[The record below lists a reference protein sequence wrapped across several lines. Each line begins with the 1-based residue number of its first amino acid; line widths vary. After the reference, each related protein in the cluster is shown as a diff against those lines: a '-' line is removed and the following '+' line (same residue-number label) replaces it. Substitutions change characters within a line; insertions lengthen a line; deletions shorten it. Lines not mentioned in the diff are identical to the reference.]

1 MSEALDGDDSPS
13 MISGAI
19 QRIQPIVWSSVVVM
33 GVLVTSSR
41 TLAIPKSLMHASFL
55 LFCFLDT
62 SQWNERY
69 LMMEWTYVVG
79 DENVALGFRVSFV
92 MITFVE

>member
-41 TLAIPKSLMHASFL
+41 TLAIPKSLMHAS
-55 LFCFLDT
+55 LF
-62 SQWNERY
+62 
-69 LMMEWTYVVG
+69 VV
-79 DENVALGFRVSFV
+79 VIVVVVF
-92 MITFVE
+92 

>member
-55 LFCFLDT
+55 FFFGLL
-62 SQWNERY
+62 SQWNE
-69 LMMEWTYVVG
+69 
-79 DENVALGFRVSFV
+79 S
-92 MITFVE
+92 

>member
-41 TLAIPKSLMHASFL
+41 TLAIPKSLMHASL
-55 LFCFLDT
+55 LLLLLSLFF
-62 SQWNERY
+62 
-69 LMMEWTYVVG
+69 
-79 DENVALGFRVSFV
+79 FF
-92 MITFVE
+92 

>member
-1 MSEALDGDDSPS
+1 
-13 MISGAI
+13 
-19 QRIQPIVWSSVVVM
+19 
-33 GVLVTSSR
+33 
-41 TLAIPKSLMHASFL
+41 MHASFL
-55 LFCFLDT
+55 LFCFSDM